1 MQARLLLVL
10 LLLGRVMSQRSSRDL
25 DIAHFLQERAT
36 WHPMCL
42 YTFDTF
48 AIREDSATIRN
59 RVPNNACPFDALEP
73 EGDLVTSLNTESAS
87 WQLGVHLAEDPA
99 NNTKRVQLSSTSTVS
114 ARDFFTMAAVRNDT
128 VTNSGVTFEMV
139 IRRRAIANRSMT
151 LFSIANEYDSCVDPG
166 FRLDLNEHQVLVFVY
181 FLPVLEEGGEAGVEA
196 CYEQRLFSVDNSA
209 ACQLP
214 PLQEPVDRT
223 PPVQII
229 VTLDPSSERGMWKTD
244 FYMSYTDVET
254 DERVDCVV
262 HDEQHPPNAQVLNQL
277 VEGRYRLYVGNSPRN
292 VVSPRQRR
300 RLAPTRKLQPLGN
313 TSHLNATERLR
324 ETLKQKLMRING
336 PRLPKAMRIFGDNSL
351 SLNILGITFPPL
363 NEDTPLAYLRSKLAE
378 FKKQHGDQIVDYLVS
393 LVHHKMK
400 DPVVMQQ
407 SNPWSDQSRSKD
419 SDGFSRAALFQ
430 GADSATFDV
439 FHFAIYRRV
448 VSEDQVNAIARQQ
461 LMPSRQFPSR
471 QQTVRMSEDS
481 TVLLNLTMLHGVYN
495 DLQLE
500 IRDLPEFGQ
509 LLLYVNRTTVTT
521 SNKDAF
527 RELPLEHQR
536 HIFFQPLVDQNNE
549 NLPLPNP
556 VAFSRRV
563 MPYATVKFGI
573 ANSSAG
579 RAVNKSL
586 EATFDI
592 FVDAVNDAP
601 RPRSYTLD
609 VQVEVGFPVSLHLE
623 GDDSDGVPPPTA
635 SNADASQS
643 HDLMTKFTFRNAT
656 ASTPTSLQML
666 KIVRMPHSGVLYDC
680 KALCGVS
687 NLELNEGRQSVT
699 PTRIYRNSTDIE
711 NATHSTHLMYIYRGW
726 GQHEPLPNENASS
739 VVVDELWYKLSD
751 GEPGVFSAVAKVY
764 FVLVN
769 STNYSGNPNVLAA
782 VRVDE
787 DSFRVV
793 NLFTLDPL
801 AAFISVQ
808 TRLRVTALPRHGAL
822 YQYSI
827 QDNCNSSVSDTLVT
841 SVGARISNPGDI
853 ISDLCGRVIYA
864 PELDYF
870 NIESNVALR
879 RALDFDHFEY
889 QVLNATSSSNTS
901 LVVNE
906 RSPSA
911 QFIDGSI
918 VRRIEVGVVNVPDA
932 IVVLPPFV
940 FTPNASVGKP
950 FATPIT
956 FRDPDSRN
964 PDDLYQV
971 NLEAVDS
978 ASEFEL
984 GFAITND
991 DLMIG
996 CSFERPCTLRRSAN
1010 GSLVNTSSR
1019 TMDELQFHISTQLY
1033 DPSHIQVIGTKSGL
1047 SKALSALSFRDLSGV
1062 SSSHAVEFMLWIKQA
1077 GNESR
1082 ADTRESHTTFT
1093 VQFSTNDQVDSIS
1106 SVDMAAMLKSTLR
1119 RYVFTL
1125 LFLIAGW
1132 LVLSNSSCNS
1142 IGFCCCCSRM
1152 RKKRRQKFEQQ
1163 QRLFQAQVA
1172 QNDHE
1177 YSALLMGLA
1186 DMLLVPNLRV
1196 STCVLECCVES
1207 NVCQTK
1213 REIMT
1218 QAVVLRSLLPLLEAE
1233 RQGTRFVFQLI
1244 AKEYRVMTSGSS
1256 LFQRHR
1262 FLRGHSTAGKALARF
1277 CRIVGTKW
1285 LSEVLGKSAHT
1296 ATSHLNDTVV
1306 FSLDRL
1312 LDKLVVHIET
1322 LPAEIVILCRACA
1335 KLFQENESTES
1346 RELELDAMHLVF
1358 FNHFLGPA
1366 LIFPRENELG
1376 LVPSLEQQTA
1386 LQVIAHQVVAFA
1398 DQWMTST
1405 NMDNNLRSRSIRADS
1420 LPSTISSRTRSAA
1433 MCRYKYE
1440 ALLDRVSQSTTVA
1453 STYDPNE
1460 KKADIDCELMGLCLM
1475 NIHSLM
1481 DSYYF
1486 AFKQRVLQ
1494 TQASVVSKQ
1503 TQRDTLNRVCR
1514 LLKALG
1520 QPLASIHEYVEYA
1533 RAELMTDPLLWNGF
1547 SFQEWQERAQTS
1559 RSPCPLRS
1567 TCQLRDDPVLPSIV
1581 TMEQV
1586 MLEQGDSSLS
1596 PHDVDYLRTCSS

>member
-1 MQARLLLVL
+1 
-10 LLLGRVMSQRSSRDL
+10 
-25 DIAHFLQERAT
+25 
-36 WHPMCL
+36 
-42 YTFDTF
+42 
-48 AIREDSATIRN
+48 
-59 RVPNNACPFDALEP
+59 
-73 EGDLVTSLNTESAS
+73 
-87 WQLGVHLAEDPA
+87 
-99 NNTKRVQLSSTSTVS
+99 
-114 ARDFFTMAAVRNDT
+114 
-128 VTNSGVTFEMV
+128 
-139 IRRRAIANRSMT
+139 
-151 LFSIANEYDSCVDPG
+151 
-166 FRLDLNEHQVLVFVY
+166 
-181 FLPVLEEGGEAGVEA
+181 
-196 CYEQRLFSVDNSA
+196 
-209 ACQLP
+209 
-214 PLQEPVDRT
+214 
-223 PPVQII
+223 
-229 VTLDPSSERGMWKTD
+229 MWKTD
-244 FYMSYTDVET
+244 FYMSYTDVAT
-254 DERVDCVV
+254 DQRVDCVV
-262 HDEQHPPNAQVLNQL
+262 HDEQHPPNAQVLNRL
-277 VEGRYRLYVGNSPRN
+277 VEGRYQLYVGNSPRN

-324 ETLKQKLMRING
+324 ETLKQKLMSING

-378 FKKQHGDQIVDYLVS
+378 FMKQHGDQIVDYLVS
-393 LVHHKMK
+393 MVHHKMK

-407 SNPWSDQSRSKD
+407 SNPWSDHSSSKD
-419 SDGFSRAALFQ
+419 SDEFSRAALFQ

-448 VSEDQVNAIARQQ
+448 VSEDQVNAIVRQQ

-509 LLLYVNRTTVTT
+509 LLLYMDKTTVTT
-521 SNKDAF
+521 NNKDAF
-527 RELPLEHQR
+527 RELPLEYQR
-536 HIFFQPLVDQNNE
+536 HIFFQPQVDQNNE

-556 VAFSRRV
+556 VAFSRRL
-563 MPYATVKFGI
+563 MPYSTVKFGI
-573 ANSSAG
+573 ANSLAG
-579 RAVNKSL
+579 RAVNKSM

-601 RPRSYTLD
+601 RPRSYTLE
-609 VQVEVGFPVSLHLE
+609 VQVEVGLPVSLNLE
-623 GDDSDGVPPPTA
+623 GDDIDGVPPPTA

-666 KIVRMPHSGVLYDC
+666 KIVRMPHFGMLYDC

-699 PTRIYRNSTDIE
+699 PTRIYRNSMDIE

-726 GQHEPLPNENASS
+726 GQHEPVRNENASS

-764 FVLVN
+764 FILVN
-769 STNYSGNPNVLAA
+769 NTNHSVNLNVLAA

-793 NLFTLDPL
+793 NLLTLDPL

-822 YQYSI
+822 YQYNS
-827 QDNCNSSVSDTLVT
+827 QDNCNSSVSNTLLT

-853 ISDLCGRVIYA
+853 MSDLCGRVIYA

-879 RALDFDHFEY
+879 SALGFDHFEY
-889 QVLNATSSSNTS
+889 QVLNATNSSNAS

-906 RSPSA
+906 QSPSA
-911 QFIDGSI
+911 HFIDGSM

-940 FTPNASVGKP
+940 FTPNSSIGEPV
-950 FATPIT
+950 ATPIT

-978 ASEFEL
+978 ALEFEL

-991 DLMIG
+991 DIMIG

-1010 GSLVNTSSR
+1010 GSLVNMSSR
-1019 TMDELQFHISTQLY
+1019 TMDELQFHIATQLY
-1033 DPSHIQVIGTKSGL
+1033 DPSHIQVVGTKSGL
-1047 SKALSALSFRDLSGV
+1047 SKALSALTFRNLSGI
-1062 SSSHAVEFMLWIKQA
+1062 SSSHAVEFVLWIKQVD
-1077 GNESR
+1077 NERST
-1082 ADTRESHTTFT
+1082 DTRESQITFT
-1093 VQFSTNDQVDSIS
+1093 VQFSTNDQIDSIS
-1106 SVDMAAMLKSTLR
+1106 NVDMAAMLKSTLR

-1132 LVLSNSSCNS
+1132 FVLSNSSCNS
-1142 IGFCCCCSRM
+1142 IGSCCCFCCCSRM
-1152 RKKRRQKFEQQ
+1152 RKKRRHKFEQQ

-1177 YSALLMGLA
+1177 YSVLLMDLA
-1186 DMLLVPNLRV
+1186 DLLLEPNLRV
-1196 STCVLECCVES
+1196 SLCVLECCVGS

-1213 REIMT
+1213 IEMMT

-1244 AKEYRVMTSGSS
+1244 ANEYCVITSGSS
-1256 LFQRHR
+1256 LFQRHQ
-1262 FLRGHSTAGKALARF
+1262 FLRGHSTASKALARF

-1285 LSEVLGKSAHT
+1285 LSEVLGQSDRT
-1296 ATSHLNDTVV
+1296 GSSHLNDTVV
-1306 FSLDRL
+1306 FDLELL

-1335 KLFQENESTES
+1335 KLFQGNESIKS

-1366 LIFPRENELG
+1366 FIFPRENELG
-1376 LVPSLEQQTA
+1376 LMPSLEQQTA

-1405 NMDNNLRSRSIRADS
+1405 NMDDNLRSRSIGADS
-1420 LPSTISSRTRSAA
+1420 LPSTFSSRTRGAA
-1433 MCRYKYE
+1433 TCRYKYE
-1440 ALLDRVSQSTTVA
+1440 ALLDRISQSTTVA
-1453 STYDPNE
+1453 TTP
-1460 KKADIDCELMGLCLM
+1460 
-1475 NIHSLM
+1475 
-1481 DSYYF
+1481 
-1486 AFKQRVLQ
+1486 
-1494 TQASVVSKQ
+1494 
-1503 TQRDTLNRVCR
+1503 
-1514 LLKALG
+1514 
-1520 QPLASIHEYVEYA
+1520 
-1533 RAELMTDPLLWNGF
+1533 
-1547 SFQEWQERAQTS
+1547 
-1559 RSPCPLRS
+1559 
-1567 TCQLRDDPVLPSIV
+1567 LPSSKGFFR
-1581 TMEQV
+1581 
-1586 MLEQGDSSLS
+1586 LK
-1596 PHDVDYLRTCSS
+1596 PP